1 MTKQIETHLHM
12 VEYHP
17 WSTMIKLL
25 HAEDKK
31 GMRFATPELWQ
42 RGKELASKK
51 EISPERLLLRTW
63 LGQLNEPA
71 VVIDRKEI
79 RASKYDLV
87 DKLNLTTTWARQV
100 YELNRIAD
108 TGNLMKLML
117 ESFTKFDKPV
127 SEEVALTQMFHAV
140 SLSEYI
146 RFAITP
152 GMVNHYDVKPNG
164 AYGKDGQQG
173 VLSPRGRYPVN
184 TL

>member
-1 MTKQIETHLHM
+1 MNKIETQLHM

-25 HAEDKK
+25 HEQDKK
-31 GMRFATPELWQ
+31 GIRFATPELWQ

-51 EISPERLLLRTW
+51 ELSPERLLLRTW

-79 RASKYDLV
+79 RASKYDAIE
-87 DKLNLTTTWARQV
+87 KLSLPTEWAREV
-100 YELNRIAD
+100 YELNLIAD
-108 TGNLMKLML
+108 TGRLMRHML

-127 SEEVALTQMFHAV
+127 SEEVALTQMFYAV

-152 GMVNHYDVKPNG
+152 GMVKHYDVKPNG

-173 VLSPRGRYPVN
+173 VLSLRGRYPVN